1 MDCVAAFQGLWLS
14 LTMATRM
21 AVRCMSRRFSSGG
34 KVLAEEEKAA
44 ENVYIKKTEQEK
56 LAGKGPKPAA
66 SSVTDAKPNRST
78 STSSASSEKVS
89 TDTYQNYAVLAG
101 VITFAGAV
109 GWYMKSEEK
118 KKEIRD

>member
-1 MDCVAAFQGLWLS
+1 
-14 LTMATRM
+14 MATRM
-21 AVRCMSRRFSSGG
+21 AVRCMPRQFSSGG

-56 LAGKGPKPAA
+56 LAGKGPKPGKKPAA

-78 STSSASSEKVS
+78 STSMASSEKVS